1 MEHLEI
7 ELKFFLPH
15 PGDLRK
21 RLHACNA
28 QCRRRRTFEYNV
40 RYDTA
45 DDRLL
50 KNNCLLRLR
59 KDRSTTLTVKA
70 PPTTTDDRFKILR
83 ELEVGVE
90 DFDAMDAILKALG
103 FFRRQS
109 YEKWR
114 ETWRYR
120 GASVCLDSMPFGS
133 FLEIEGNPDQ
143 ITTIADDLGLQW
155 ERRILHSYLGIFERL
170 RDQAALAFNDITFD
184 NFRAVQLQFDT
195 YRRLFE
201 AGPAGND

>member
-21 RLHACNA
+21 RLRACNA

-45 DDRLL
+45 DGRLL

-59 KDRSTTLTVKA
+59 KDRSATLTVKA
-70 PPTTTDDRFKILR
+70 PPATTDDRFKIFR
-83 ELEVGVE
+83 ELEVGVA
-90 DFDAMDAILKALG
+90 DFDSMDAILKALG
-103 FFRRQS
+103 FFRRQT

-120 GASVCLDSMPFGS
+120 GATVCLDSLPFGN

-143 ITTIADDLGLQW
+143 ITTIAGDLGLQW
-155 ERRILHSYLGIFERL
+155 ERRILHSYLAIFALL
-170 RDQAALAFNDITFD
+170 RDRAALPFNDVTFD
-184 NFRAVQLQFDT
+184 NFRGVQLQFDT
-195 YRRLFE
+195 YRRLLE
-201 AGPAGND
+201 ADSAGDD